1 MARDT
6 YASIEST
13 ADMAESLVAQGRF
26 QDAEAYYRELVA
38 QTHVIDYEYDDWLRR
53 LAEIYR
59 QLDRQAEAGYI
70 YLYLHWFDMARDSF
84 AGDDGLTDRARILD
98 VEKRWGDAA
107 ELYAQAGMTVHA
119 AVAYERAKRYHEAAA
134 RWESLM
140 KHPGLRDRDYE
151 LALVHFNYGMAKS
164 RIEED
169 SASARRSLIDSQR
182 RLEQV
187 ADDFETC
194 GERERA
200 FDCYQILLKLG
211 KDSGQFENLAEGY
224 INCIR
229 VLKEDN
235 LKFYV
240 LQYYEDFIELSLERG
255 ELHAAATMYQ
265 EAADYS
271 ARTGLPYDRRYQ
283 AQAADTWTRC
293 AEQHLV
299 DESPIELAEN
309 AFLAAVGCYSA
320 VGDYVRVREVFE
332 RLAELPL
339 SDKARARYT
348 RIASRYAAAQR
359 AQPDAPALPDY
370 LRQQNAYADIWFL
383 DLLEWELGG
392 DPRSVASSIIGDLR
406 YPNGIRRRA
415 LVVVL
420 TMADATLRGAE
431 TAVPTLSKVAGL
443 LGELQSYAA
452 LNPLERL
459 YGHEDARV
467 RQAAVDALRFLYFK
481 RSFGIIRRALRDAHS
496 GVREAAVRALG
507 GLHFPHA
514 FNPLASIYR
523 ESSEPKVQAA
533 ALESI
538 GKIQSIEAGE
548 FLIMVLRQEEDELRQ
563 VASNALGSLD
573 NADIFPILR
582 HYHEIETDPDLR
594 GILGEL
600 LRRGLEQAAM
610 SGLR

>member
-1 MARDT
+1 MARDS

-13 ADMAESLVAQGRF
+13 ADMAEGLVAQGRF
-26 QDAEAYYRELVA
+26 QEAEAQYRELVA

-59 QLDRQAEAGYI
+59 QLGRRAEAGYI
-70 YLYLHWFDMARDSF
+70 FLYLHWFDMARDSF
-84 AGDDGLTDRARILD
+84 TGERGLADRARILD
-98 VEKRWGDAA
+98 VEKRWNEAA
-107 ELYAQAGMTVHA
+107 ELYAKAGMPVHA
-119 AVAYERAKRYHEAAA
+119 AVAYERARRYHEAAA
-134 RWESLM
+134 GWEALT
-140 KHPGLRDRDYE
+140 KHPGLRDREYE

-164 RIEED
+164 RIEEG

-187 ADDFETC
+187 ADDFETR

-240 LQYYEDFIELSLERG
+240 LQYYEDFIELALERG
-255 ELHAAATMYQ
+255 ELHAAATLYQ

-283 AQAADTWTRC
+283 AQAADAWARC
-293 AEQHLV
+293 ADKHLA
-299 DESPIELAEN
+299 DEAPAELAEN
-309 AFLAAVGCYSA
+309 AFLAAIGCYSA
-320 VGDYVRVREVFE
+320 VGDYVKVREMFR
-332 RLAELPL
+332 RLGQLPL
-339 SDKARARYT
+339 SDKARARYS
-348 RIASRYAAAQR
+348 RIAGRYAGAQR
-359 AQPDAPALPDY
+359 DMPDAPALPEY
-370 LRQQNAYADIWFL
+370 LRQQNAYADIWFV

-392 DPRSVASSIIGDLR
+392 DPRRVAASIVGDVR
-406 YPNGIRRRA
+406 YPNGVRRRA

-420 TMADATLRGAE
+420 TMADAALREAE
-431 TAVPTLSKVAGL
+431 TAPATLVRVAGL

-452 LNPLERL
+452 LTPLERL
-459 YGHEDARV
+459 FGHEDARV

-481 RSFGIIRRALRDAHS
+481 RSFGIIRRALADGHS

-514 FNPLASIYR
+514 FNPLAGIYR
-523 ESSEPKVQAA
+523 ESTDPKVQAA

-548 FLIMVLRQEEDELRQ
+548 FLIMVLRQEEGELRQ
-563 VASNALGSLD
+563 VARQALASLD

-582 HYHEIETDPDLR
+582 HYYEIETNAELR
-594 GILGEL
+594 TMLAEL
-600 LRRGLEQAAM
+600 LRRGMEHASM
-610 SGLR
+610 GMR

>member
-13 ADMAESLVAQGRF
+13 ADTAESLVAQGRF
-26 QDAEAYYRELVA
+26 QEAEGYYRELVA

-59 QLDRQAEAGYI
+59 QLGRRPEAGFI

-84 AGDDGLTDRARILD
+84 TGDRGLVDRARILD
-98 VEKRWGDAA
+98 VEKRWSDAA
-107 ELYAQAGMTVHA
+107 ELHAKAGLPVHA
-119 AVAYERAKRYHEAAA
+119 AVSYERAKRYHEAAA
-134 RWESLM
+134 GWEALT
-140 KHPGLRDRDYE
+140 KHPGLRDREYE

-164 RIEED
+164 RVEEG
-169 SASARRSLIDSQR
+169 SAAARRSLIDSQR

-187 ADDFETC
+187 ADDFETR

-240 LQYYEDFIELSLERG
+240 LQYYEDFIELALARG
-255 ELHAAATMYQ
+255 ELHAAATLYQ

-283 AQAADTWTRC
+283 AQAADAWARC
-293 AEQHLV
+293 AEKHLA
-299 DESPIELAEN
+299 DEAPIELAEN
-309 AFLAAVGCYSA
+309 AFLAAIGCYSA
-320 VGDYVRVREVFE
+320 VGDYVKVREMFQ
-332 RLAELPL
+332 RLGLLPL
-339 SDKARARYT
+339 SDRARARYS
-348 RIASRYAAAQR
+348 RIAGRYAGAPR
-359 AQPDAPALPDY
+359 EMPDAPSLPDY
-370 LRQQNAYADIWFL
+370 LRQQNAYADIWFV

-392 DPRSVASSIIGDLR
+392 DPHRVAASILGDLR

-420 TMADATLRGAE
+420 TMADAALRSAE
-431 TAVPTLSKVAGL
+431 TAPVTLSRVAAL

-452 LNPLERL
+452 LTPLERL
-459 YGHEDARV
+459 YAHEDPRV
-467 RQAAVDALRFLYFK
+467 RQAAVEALRFLYFK
-481 RSFGIIRRALRDAHS
+481 RSFVILRRALQDAHS

-523 ESSEPKVQAA
+523 DSAEYRVQAA

-548 FLIMVLRQEEDELRQ
+548 FLIMVLRQEEGELRQ
-563 VASNALGSLD
+563 VARQALANLD

-582 HYHEIETDPDLR
+582 HYYEIETSAELR
-594 GILGEL
+594 IILAEL
-600 LRRGLEQAAM
+600 LHRGMEHAAM
-610 SGLR
+610 GMR

>member
-1 MARDT
+1 MARDSYPT
-6 YASIEST
+6 IESM
-13 ADMAESLVAQGRF
+13 ADAAESLVAQGRF
-26 QDAEAYYRELVA
+26 HDAEAQYRDLVS

-59 QLDRQAEAGYI
+59 QLDRRVEAGYI
-70 YLYLHWFDMARDSF
+70 YLYLHWFDMARDNF
-84 AGDDGLTDRARILD
+84 AGERGLAERARILD

-107 ELYAQAGMTVHA
+107 ELYAKAGMPVHA
-119 AVAYERAKRYHEAAA
+119 AVAYERARRYHESAAV
-134 RWESLM
+134 WESLM

-151 LALVHFNYGMAKS
+151 LALVHFDYGMAKS
-164 RIEED
+164 RIEEG

-187 ADDFETC
+187 ADDFETR

-240 LQYYEDFIELSLERG
+240 LQYYEDFIELALERG
-255 ELHAAATMYQ
+255 ELHAAATLYQ

-283 AQAADTWTRC
+283 GQAADAWARC
-293 AEQHLV
+293 ADKHLA
-299 DESPIELAEN
+299 DEAPAELAEN
-309 AFLAAVGCYSA
+309 AFLAAIGCYSA
-320 VGDYVRVREVFE
+320 VGDYLKVREMFQ
-332 RLAELPL
+332 RLGRLPL
-339 SDKARARYT
+339 SDKARARYR
-348 RIASRYAAAQR
+348 RIAGRYAGAQR
-359 AQPDAPALPDY
+359 EMPEAPALPEY
-370 LRQQNAYADIWFL
+370 LRQQNAYADIWFV

-392 DPRSVASSIIGDLR
+392 DPQRVAASIVGDLR

-420 TMADATLRGAE
+420 TMADAALRGAE
-431 TAVPTLSKVAGL
+431 TAPATLARVAGL

-452 LNPLERL
+452 LTPLERL
-459 YGHEDARV
+459 YQHDDARV
-467 RQAAVDALRFLYFK
+467 RQAAVEALRFLYFK
-481 RSFGIIRRALRDAHS
+481 RSFGIIRRALADHDS
-496 GVREAAVRALG
+496 GVREAAVVALG

-514 FNPLASIYR
+514 FNPLAGIQRDSAD
-523 ESSEPKVQAA
+523 PKVQAA

-548 FLIMVLRQEEDELRQ
+548 FLISVLRQEEGELRQ
-563 VASNALGSLD
+563 VAKQALASLD

-582 HYHEIETDPDLR
+582 HYYEIETDTDLR
-594 GILGEL
+594 IILAEL
-600 LRRGLEQAAM
+600 LRRGMEHASM
-610 SGLR
+610 GMR

>member
-1 MARDT
+1 MARDS

-26 QDAEAYYRELVA
+26 QEAEVHYRDLVA

-59 QLDRQAEAGYI
+59 QLGRRSEAGYI

-84 AGDDGLTDRARILD
+84 ASEHGLADRARILD

-107 ELYAQAGMTVHA
+107 ELYAKAGMPVHA
-119 AVAYERAKRYHEAAA
+119 AVAFERAKRYHEAAA
-134 RWESLM
+134 TWESLM

-151 LALVHFNYGMAKS
+151 LALVHFDYGMAKT
-164 RIEED
+164 RIEEG

-187 ADDFETC
+187 ADDFETR

-240 LQYYEDFIELSLERG
+240 LQYYEDFIDLALQRG
-255 ELHAAATMYQ
+255 ELHAAATLYQ

-283 AQAADTWTRC
+283 AQAADAWARC
-293 AEQHLV
+293 AEKHLT
-299 DESPIELAEN
+299 DEAPTELAEN
-309 AFLAAVGCYSA
+309 AFLAAIGCYSA
-320 VGDYVRVREVFE
+320 VGDYVEVREMFQ
-332 RLAELPL
+332 RLGQLPL
-339 SDKARARYT
+339 SDKARARYG
-348 RIASRYAAAQR
+348 RIAGRYAGAQR
-359 AQPDAPALPDY
+359 EMPEAPALPEY
-370 LRQQNAYADIWFL
+370 LRQQNAYADIWFV

-392 DPRSVASSIIGDLR
+392 DPQRVAASIVGDLR

-420 TMADATLRGAE
+420 TMADAALRGAE
-431 TAVPTLSKVAGL
+431 TAPATLGRVAGL

-452 LNPLERL
+452 LTPLERL
-459 YGHEDARV
+459 YAHEDARV
-467 RQAAVDALRFLYFK
+467 RQAAVEALRFLYFK
-481 RSFGIIRRALRDAHS
+481 RSFGIIRRALQDNHS

-514 FNPLASIYR
+514 FNPLASIHR
-523 ESSEPKVQAA
+523 ESTEPKVQAA

-548 FLIMVLRQEEDELRQ
+548 FLIMVLRQEEGELRQ
-563 VASNALGSLD
+563 VAKQALASLD

-582 HYHEIETDPDLR
+582 HYYEIETDAELR
-594 GILGEL
+594 IILAEL
-600 LRRGLEQAAM
+600 LRRGMEHASM
-610 SGLR
+610 GMR